1 MSDERRVGL
10 EDPDNPALVDDAS
23 IAAGS
28 VRGVAYLDPR
38 QFGGRSLNR
47 SAGLGEPLNVIGAW
61 AGWSARGLQL
71 RLPHSMSGSATTAQH
86 EPVCH

>member
-47 SAGLGEPLNVIGAW
+47 SAGLGEPLNVIGGW
-61 AGWSARGLQL
+61 AGWPA
-71 RLPHSMSGSATTAQH
+71 
-86 EPVCH
+86 